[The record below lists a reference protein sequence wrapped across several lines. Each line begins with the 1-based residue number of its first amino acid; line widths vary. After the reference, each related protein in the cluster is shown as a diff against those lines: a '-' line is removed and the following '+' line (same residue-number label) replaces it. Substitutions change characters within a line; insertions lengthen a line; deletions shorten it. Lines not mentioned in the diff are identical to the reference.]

1 MSFFKFIL
9 KFLIFLDAI
18 INGIFD
24 YNFLLFVV
32 SI

>member
-1 MSFFKFIL
+1 MSFVKFIL
-9 KFLIFLDAI
+9 KFLIFLDVI
-18 INGIFD
+18 INGIFN